1 MTVTDVGQLDAENR
15 TTICQMILCDPYAGY
30 LAREFLEAF
39 PLYRGTPDGAL
50 LELMVHVYPHQGN
63 PGFWRRLRLYGNHRD
78 S

>member
-50 LELMVHVYPHQGN
+50 LELIAWLILARETCGIGGVGHA
-63 PGFWRRLRLYGNHRD
+63 
-78 S
+78 